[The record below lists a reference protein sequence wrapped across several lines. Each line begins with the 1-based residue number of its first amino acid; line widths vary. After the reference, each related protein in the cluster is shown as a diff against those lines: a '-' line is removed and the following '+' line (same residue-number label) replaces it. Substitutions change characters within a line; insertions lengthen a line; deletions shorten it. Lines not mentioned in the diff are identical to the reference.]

1 MKNGI
6 MMRLFEE
13 YDVAAA
19 IHELIAPASLSFLQ
33 ELAVGRLLVVHDLVL
48 VDRHVLLA
56 FPARRCRSG
65 WRPSSM
71 PRLRDSSAR
80 ISTAA

>member
-19 IHELIAPASLSFLQ
+19 IHELIAPASLMPS
-33 ELAVGRLLVVHDLVL
+33 
-48 VDRHVLLA
+48 
-56 FPARRCRSG
+56 CRS
-65 WRPSSM
+65 WPS
-71 PRLRDSSAR
+71 
-80 ISTAA
+80 AASL